1 MVFRTMRILGA
12 FALLGIGAVHFQQYY
27 AADYSGVPTIGPL
40 FLLNGIGSGI
50 LGVTLLFPIE
60 RILKGRSGD
69 VAIGA
74 VAFGGVTI
82 AVGSLAA
89 LFISEYGGLFGF
101 VEPGYSLPVVL
112 AIVTEA
118 ATLLLLAPVGLI
130 SMARALDGRSA
141 SAIVRGWPTA
151 ADGRSRARYP

>member
-1 MVFRTMRILGA
+1 MVFRTMRVLGA
-12 FALLGIGAVHFQQYY
+12 FALMGIGAVHLQQYY

-50 LGVTLLFPIE
+50 LGITLLFPID
-60 RILKGRSGD
+60 RMLKGRSGD
-69 VAIGA
+69 AAIGA
-74 VAFGGVTI
+74 VALGGVTI

-101 VEPGYSLPVVL
+101 MEPGYSLPVVL

-118 ATLLLLAPVGLI
+118 ATLLLLAPVTAI
-130 SMARALDGRSA
+130 SVMRTLERRPTSAAARD
-141 SAIVRGWPTA
+141 WPTA
-151 ADGRSRARYP
+151 VGGRRRARYP

>member
-1 MVFRTMRILGA
+1 MLLRVIRILGA
-12 FALLGIGAVHFQQYY
+12 FALLGVGAVHLQQYY

-60 RILKGRSGD
+60 RIIKGRRGD
-69 VAIGA
+69 AAIGA
-74 VAFGGVTI
+74 VALGGVMV

-101 VEPGYSLPVVL
+101 IEPGYSLPVVL
-112 AIVTEA
+112 AIVAEG
-118 ATLLLLAPVGLI
+118 ATLLLLAPVSIVSL
-130 SMARALDGRSA
+130 SRALRGQRRSIRRGPWLAAVDGQ
-141 SAIVRGWPTA
+141 G
-151 ADGRSRARYP
+151 RAR

>member
-1 MVFRTMRILGA
+1 LGA
-12 FALLGIGAVHFQQYY
+12 LALLGVGAVHLQQYY

-60 RILKGRSGD
+60 RVLNGRTRD
-69 VAIGA
+69 TAIGA
-74 VAFGGVTI
+74 LAAGGVMI

-101 VEPGYSLPVVL
+101 IEPGYSLPVVL
-112 AIVTEA
+112 AIIAEG
-118 ATLLLLAPVGLI
+118 ATLLLLVPVSMI
-130 SMARALDGRSA
+130 SFTRALGGRPIPA
-141 SAIVRGWPTA
+141 MARGWPTA
-151 ADGRSRARYP
+151 VDGRRRARYP

>member
-1 MVFRTMRILGA
+1 MIFRAIRILGA
-12 FALLGIGAVHFQQYY
+12 FALLGVGAVHLQQYY

-50 LGVTLLFPIE
+50 LGVTLLLPIE
-60 RILKGRSGD
+60 RILKGRTGD
-69 VAIGA
+69 AAVGA
-74 VAFGGVTI
+74 VALGGVMV
-82 AVGSLAA
+82 AVGALAA

-118 ATLLLLAPVGLI
+118 ATLLLLAPVSAI
-130 SMARALDGRSA
+130 SLTRALGGRPNPAIGSGWPRAVDGR
-141 SAIVRGWPTA
+141 RQ
-151 ADGRSRARYP
+151 ARYP

>member
-1 MVFRTMRILGA
+1 MFFRAIRILGA
-12 FALLGIGAVHFQQYY
+12 FALLGVGAVHLQQYY

-50 LGVTLLFPIE
+50 LGLTLLFPIE
-60 RILKGRSGD
+60 RVLEGRKCDAG
-69 VAIGA
+69 IGA
-74 VAFGGVTI
+74 VAFGGVMI

-118 ATLLLLAPVGLI
+118 ATLLLLAPVTAI
-130 SMARALDGRSA
+130 SLARALDGWPVHA
-141 SAIVRGWPTA
+141 SARGWPRA
-151 ADGRSRARYP
+151 LDGRGRERDL